1 MEKLLNT
8 TIKHKFPNVVDRID
22 VKEEELD
29 SFSYLLKVYVII
41 NNYNKIKF
49 EPEIKEYIEQV
60 SKYILNSNYNLVM
73 HFEKSESIDIV
84 IKFLRVIDQNNAI
97 VIGKHSENLL
107 KRYIEIET
115 NLNKIL

>member
-1 MEKLLNT
+1 MEETTTSLEKLLNT

-49 EPEIKEYIEQV
+49 YR
-60 SKYILNSNYNLVM
+60 S
-73 HFEKSESIDIV
+73 
-84 IKFLRVIDQNNAI
+84 
-97 VIGKHSENLL
+97 
-107 KRYIEIET
+107 RYYFAADTEA
-115 NLNKIL
+115 

>member
-1 MEKLLNT
+1 MSKYKRIKSNYKDQVFIIMGETTSSLEKLLNT

-49 EPEIKEYIEQV
+49 EPEIREYIEQV
-60 SKYILNSNYNLVM
+60 SKYIL
-73 HFEKSESIDIV
+73 KP
-84 IKFLRVIDQNNAI
+84 Q
-97 VIGKHSENLL
+97 GKVVNQ
-107 KRYIEIET
+107 IIFGMEI
-115 NLNKIL
+115 

>member
-1 MEKLLNT
+1 MEETTASLEKLLNT

-49 EPEIKEYIEQV
+49 EPEIREYIEQV
-60 SKYILNSNYNLVM
+60 SKYIL
-73 HFEKSESIDIV
+73 KP
-84 IKFLRVIDQNNAI
+84 Q
-97 VIGKHSENLL
+97 GKVVNQIIFGMEV
-107 KRYIEIET
+107 
-115 NLNKIL
+115 